1 MYRAVRTF
9 RPDCI
14 IWKNPALVSRCI
26 FIFWKN
32 PVTIS
37 HCMII
42 FWKNSW
48 FSSHNYLL
56 ENPALV
62 SRRPTHYDLL
72 EKSSHG
78 LPSHYYL
85 LKKSSLGLPS
95 HYDLLEKCSHGL
107 PSLYYLPE
115 KSSLDLPSHYDLLE
129 SLTAGVEPLQ
139 QKDRRSCQKFWREKY
154 SRKRKYFSEFNII
167 KQANDLKNRRGI
179 IIIIYTAYIYNTVYS
194 IVYSGKTKKLVF
206 IFRF

>member
-1 MYRAVRTF
+1 MHCQHTNFEGCILNRKKVINMYRAVRTF

-42 FWKNSW
+42 FWKSSW
-48 FSSHNYLL
+48 FSSHNY
-56 ENPALV
+56 
-62 SRRPTHYDLL
+62 LL

-154 SRKRKYFSEFNII
+154 SRKRKYFSEFNIL
-167 KQANDLKNRRGI
+167 KQANDLKNRRGYHYYHI
-179 IIIIYTAYIYNTVYS
+179 HCIHIQYS
-194 IVYSGKTKKLVF
+194 IQYSV
-206 IFRF
+206 